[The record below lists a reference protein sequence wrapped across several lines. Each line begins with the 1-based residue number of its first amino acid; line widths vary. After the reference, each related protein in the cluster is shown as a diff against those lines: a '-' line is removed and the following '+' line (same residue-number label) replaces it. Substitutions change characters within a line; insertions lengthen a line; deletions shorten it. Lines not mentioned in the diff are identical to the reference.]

1 MASVR
6 YLDFDLAVERVGDGY
21 CARVLRSPCGEAEH
35 RFERPL
41 SELELRDFGSGVVRH
56 RAGMRGSA
64 GGDVER
70 VKTYGARLF
79 ETVFAGDVQTCL
91 NNSLHEARSQADT
104 GLRIRLRLNGA
115 PELVE
120 LPWEYLYRSGKREF
134 LALTTNTPIIRYL
147 DLPES
152 VRPLAV
158 KPPLRILCM
167 ISSPSDA
174 ERLDVEAEWGNLKR
188 ALADLET
195 RGDVVID
202 RLETATLDA
211 LRWRLR
217 EQQYHVFHYVGHAGF
232 DPYARRGTL
241 VLEDDDGKARMTS
254 AEQLGVVLFEEDSL
268 RLVLLNACEGART
281 AADDIFAGTAQTL
294 VQKDVPAVVAMQFD
308 ISDGAAVTFARDF
321 YRSLAF
327 GDPVDTA
334 VTQARQAIFSRNELE
349 WGTPVLYMRASE
361 GKLFDLQR
369 GTLGPGGTP
378 GRAAGDAAAAAN
390 ALPPRSLLST
400 AERQVHPPTGPTPAA
415 SRPATPAA
423 PPPTAGP
430 SGMAERLAAARGALD
445 GRDWD
450 RAIELLDAA
459 IAQHGEDPEARALLR
474 RAREGKELA
483 TVYAAGLRH
492 ENSGEWREAFAQWS
506 RLRALA
512 PGGYRDSEERFAR
525 VQQELARAVL
535 AEEERERREQ
545 ALREQALR
553 ASASHAG
560 AAAPPAAVPRPPEP
574 WRPAEPA
581 TADTG
586 RRVQTRRRR
595 WAIGI
600 GGVVVLLV
608 VGMIWAAWAMTV
620 TDRDGEMAK
629 QGFAPHGETIPGS
642 LRDDGRAEHVLR
654 LEPGVEYR
662 VAGACDQTCEDM
674 DLELVTSDGT
684 SLAEDVAPDPLPTLP
699 VTVETAEVATL
710 RVHMRGCSASPC
722 EYRIRLYGRPLADE
736 PAPSVRGRT
745 RS

>member
-91 NNSLHEARSQADT
+91 NNSLHEARSHADT

-195 RGDVVID
+195 RGDVVVD

-268 RLVLLNACEGART
+268 RLVVLNACEGART

-369 GTLGPGGTP
+369 GGLGPGEGF
-378 GRAAGDAAAAAN
+378 GRAAGDAPPTAN

-400 AERQVHPPTGPTPAA
+400 AERQVRPPTAPTPAA
-415 SRPATPAA
+415 SRPATP
-423 PPPTAGP
+423 PPPAGP
-430 SGMAERLAAARGALD
+430 SGMAARLAAARDALD

-450 RAIELLDAA
+450 RAIEILDAA
-459 IAQHGEDPEARALLR
+459 LAQHGEDAEARALLR

-492 ENSGEWREAFAQWS
+492 ENNGEWREAFAQWS

-512 PGGYRDSEERFAR
+512 PGGYRDGEERFAR
-525 VQQELARAVL
+525 VQQELARAVM

-545 ALREQALR
+545 ALRAPGAR
-553 ASASHAG
+553 AG
-560 AAAPPAAVPRPPEP
+560 AAMPFAAVPPPQET

-581 TADTG
+581 VADTG

-620 TDRDGEMAK
+620 IDRDGEMAK
-629 QGFAPHGETIPGS
+629 QGFEPYGEPIAGS
-642 LRDDGRAEHVLR
+642 LRSNERAEHELQ

-662 VAGACDQTCEDM
+662 VAGACDQTCDDM

-684 SLAEDVAPDPLPTLP
+684 SVAEDVAPDPLPTLP
-699 VTVETAEVATL
+699 VTVEANDTATL
-710 RVHMRGCSASPC
+710 HVHMRGCSASPC
-722 EYRIRLYGRPLADE
+722 EYRIRLYGRPIEEDPKATSD
-736 PAPSVRGRT
+736 AGRT